1 MHPRMRALQQ
11 PLCYVVLMPRRTKS
25 STVGVKAL
33 RQSLSTY
40 LDRVKK
46 GEALTVTE
54 HGHAV
59 AVLGPL
65 PHANSTLSRLVAEGR
80 ATSPKRAVSSLG
92 KPLRVRLAK
101 PLTGILDEGRE
112 ERF

>member
-1 MHPRMRALQQ
+1 MAGRA
-11 PLCYVVLMPRRTKS
+11 KS
-25 STVGVKAL
+25 STVGVREL
-33 RQSLSTY
+33 RQNLSIY

-54 HGHAV
+54 HGQAV
-59 AVLGPL
+59 AVLRPL
-65 PHANSTLSRLVAEGR
+65 PPATSPLSRLVAEGR

-92 KPLRVRLAK
+92 KPLRLRLAK
-101 PLTGILDEGRE
+101 PLTSILDELRE